1 MGENGEERERVEGGV
16 EALKGF
22 GAAVGSWLLL
32 GAEAVRR

>member
-1 MGENGEERERVEGGV
+1 MVEGGV

-22 GAAVGSWLLL
+22 RAAVGSWLLL